1 MFQLGS
7 RFCRKER
14 GAGSRSESGRRLLVV
29 LFEGRPREA
38 RQFRFGRDTDTDTGA
53 AKGMRESDGGVA
65 AAIRR
70 GRKRLYNEGPLM
82 TTSCSERERVRVR
95 VKDRG

>member
-7 RFCRKER
+7 RFCRQETGGR
-14 GAGSRSESGRRLLVV
+14 VEIGGSGRRLLVV

-70 GRKRLYNEGPLM
+70 DGNDCTMRGR
-82 TTSCSERERVRVR
+82 S
-95 VKDRG
+95 